1 MEDRDSEL
9 ISQTPEDVEI
19 DDVYLKVVDNSWRFT
34 DTALERFPGRK
45 NMDKTSADLRFKEKA
60 YKQLRAQF
68 DQGVPDDIKTLITEN
83 DVVTIKIK
91 NRQYQITVKQIKAG
105 EKIGAGAEGEVF
117 KLEISAGRNKKM
129 SVVVKIKV
137 INSEAASYDSLMN
150 EVILGASD
158 GLLTEYTKNHRFG
171 TELLSHFRFQNKLY
185 LVYKEGGMGLDK
197 FSKLVHQE
205 YGHFPNFGLVYIIY
219 KLVERL
225 QMLHYNLRVAH
236 LDVKPANIL
245 IRRGKVTLADFGVC
259 QVMNPSDDRN
269 SNKAGAG
276 TAAYFPQET
285 WRDQAD
291 AGDNNS
297 ATTCRTLGIT
307 SVDSTTTSRKL
318 KLPEYQY
325 MEQHDIYC
333 LGRSLLHLIKVPVRI
348 SGLVDKKIYSGVF
361 CNLEQFS
368 GMKVRLVLS
377 ESCCNISLPP

>member
-1 MEDRDSEL
+1 
-9 ISQTPEDVEI
+9 
-19 DDVYLKVVDNSWRFT
+19 
-34 DTALERFPGRK
+34 
-45 NMDKTSADLRFKEKA
+45 
-60 YKQLRAQF
+60 
-68 DQGVPDDIKTLITEN
+68 
-83 DVVTIKIK
+83 
-91 NRQYQITVKQIKAG
+91 
-105 EKIGAGAEGEVF
+105 
-117 KLEISAGRNKKM
+117 
-129 SVVVKIKV
+129 
-137 INSEAASYDSLMN
+137 
-150 EVILGASD
+150 
-158 GLLTEYTKNHRFG
+158 
-171 TELLSHFRFQNKLY
+171 
-185 LVYKEGGMGLDK
+185 MGLDR

-205 YGHFPNFGLVYIIY
+205 YGHFPNFGLVFIIDR
-219 KLVERL
+219 LVERL

-333 LGRSLLHLIKVPVRI
+333 LGRTLLDLINNKIP
-348 SGLVDKKIYSGVF
+348 GLVDEFIDDDKLDHYSDEVKKMINGMLQLEPEKRPTLAALKAENKKIY
-361 CNLEQFS
+361 NNNEQNK
-368 GMKVRLVLS
+368 GYLTKQKLA
-377 ESCCNISLPP
+377 EINISDYFNKNQQDFITDFDKHDMATL